1 MSEEV
6 EKSNLDPTPVNSSDE
21 KNSLKKDKLA
31 LLRSDSEKA
40 KAWIVKGL
48 VIIFGSTIA
57 CCFAL
62 VIVEVIFPGGNRE
75 DAKDI
80 VTLILVAETGIFG
93 TVIGFYFGDRSK
105 SKENQ

>member
-1 MSEEV
+1 MSMSEV
-6 EKSNLDPTPVNSSDE
+6 EESDLE
-21 KNSLKKDKLA
+21 TVDSDKKQFIKKGKLVD
-31 LLRSDSEKA
+31 LRTDSGKA
-40 KAWIVKGL
+40 KAWIVKAL

-80 VTLILVAETGIFG
+80 VTLILVAETGTFG
-93 TVIGFYFGDRSK
+93 TIIGFYFGDRSK
-105 SKENQ
+105 SKENP

>member
-6 EKSNLDPTPVNSSDE
+6 EKSSLDITPASSSE
-21 KNSLKKDKLA
+21 AKQALKKGKLID
-31 LLRSDSEKA
+31 LRSESEKA
-40 KAWIVKGL
+40 QAWIVKAL

-62 VIVEVIFPGGNRE
+62 VIVELIFASGSRE
-75 DAKDI
+75 DLKDI
-80 VTLILVAETGIFG
+80 VTLILVAETGICG

-105 SKENQ
+105 S